1 MNKVEENVF
10 QVIEKIENKVS
21 VPQKGN
27 NWINLSDLG
36 AQLRNNGIDYNM
48 LGYDKLTSFLS
59 SIEGLELYRDER
71 NALPVIFVRTKT
83 KSIDKK
89 ASSKPMPS
97 QKQITPN
104 QALMNWAFMGYIPDT
119 MHKLK

>member
-48 LGYDKLTSFLS
+48 LGYDKLTSFEKQLQHDS
-59 SIEGLELYRDER
+59 AILHYQWQLEKAIKVIE
-71 NALPVIFVRTKT
+71 
-83 KSIDKK
+83 
-89 ASSKPMPS
+89 
-97 QKQITPN
+97 N
-104 QALMNWAFMGYIPDT
+104 QRFDII
-119 MHKLK
+119 LK